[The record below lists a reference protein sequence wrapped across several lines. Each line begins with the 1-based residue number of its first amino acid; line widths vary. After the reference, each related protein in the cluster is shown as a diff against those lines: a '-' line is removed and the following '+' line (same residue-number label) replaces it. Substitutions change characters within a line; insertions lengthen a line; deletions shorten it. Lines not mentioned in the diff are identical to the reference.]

1 MDKCG
6 QFGYHVRQSGYPR
19 LVVPRV
25 AYVCWSTVSGYP
37 FGLITQC
44 VVCPLFAGIDV
55 HVLVAARFRT
65 AGT

>member
-1 MDKCG
+1 M
-6 QFGYHVRQSGYPR
+6 
-19 LVVPRV
+19 
-25 AYVCWSTVSGYP
+25 SGYP